1 MRPVA
6 RSRVIAVPS
15 EEIWS
20 LIADPYDLPRWWPRA
35 ARVEA
40 VREGSEGRAPSWTLV
55 LETRRGSIVRADYH
69 CVSARQGAG
78 CVWEQDLEGTPFEGL
93 LRSNRVSIGLAPAA
107 GGTEVTISSEQALRG
122 LSRLGGPMAR
132 RAASRTLQEAL
143 AGIERALTRTKAM

>member
-6 RSRVIAVPS
+6 RSRVIAAPS
-15 EEIWS
+15 EEVWS

-40 VREGSEGRAPSWTLV
+40 VRDTSDGRPRSWTMV
-55 LETRRGSIVRADYH
+55 LETRRGSIVRADYRS
-69 CVSARQGAG
+69 VSSRHGAG

-93 LRSNRVSIGLAPAA
+93 LRSNRVSIGLSPAP

-122 LSRLGGPMAR
+122 LSRLGGVMAR

-143 AGIERALTRTKAM
+143 DGIERALVK